1 MFAAPIL
8 TENET
13 EIIVAL
19 FVLLGAIG
27 AAWVPVQRTRR
38 AAESAKDTLGEKPE
52 DDVTVISLLE
62 TVVSGQ
68 ADLVGRVAGHDGTL
82 AEHAE
87 KLVEHAEKLVE
98 HDRLHDEHIARLEQ
112 HAEILRQLRGE
123 TH

>member
-1 MFAAPIL
+1 MLAAPIL
-8 TENET
+8 TENGT

-19 FVLLGAIG
+19 TVFAGAVG
-27 AAWVPVQRTRR
+27 AAWVPVRRTRR
-38 AAESAKDTLGEKPE
+38 AAEAAKDTLGERPS
-52 DDVTVISLLE
+52 DDVTVISLLQ

-82 AEHAE
+82 AEHGE
-87 KLVEHAEKLVE
+87 KLAE

>member
-8 TENET
+8 TENAT

-52 DDVTVISLLE
+52 DDVTVISLLQ

-82 AEHAE
+82 A
-87 KLVEHAEKLVE
+87 EHAEKLVE